1 MHRRAILLFVL
12 FLVMSL
18 FYNSVIRQNMPNIQA
33 KQAAQTEMLNN
44 LDEQAL
50 ARIKPGN

>member
-1 MHRRAILLFVL
+1 MYRRVILLFVL

-18 FYNSVIRQNMPNIQA
+18 FYNFVIRQNMPNIQA
-33 KQAAQTEMLNN
+33 KQAAQSEILNN

-50 ARIKPGN
+50 ARLKSGN